1 MAGTGDRDPAPVRE
15 AVTAQGLGE
24 QVWVDRRSNVPVL
37 RSWDYLYEEGVVRYG
52 PLLRVSG
59 VEHWSDAELVR
70 FDRWRTAAYDRDRG
84 SVITQTVSAFDV
96 TFRDGRLLKFKIR
109 TMPIR
114 TLASEYFR
122 YGGVNEAAE
131 PINKGAWPATD
142 LILEKTAAAQLPR
155 MRERLEAGETVDF
168 GVLSATLDGIHAGE
182 REFSWKR
189 VSRPNLYL
197 AGEPFRPGDFSS
209 RPVQQRAGQVSMTVR
224 SAEGMQDLEFRP
236 GTIHNVRALG
246 MLAALYSH

>member
-1 MAGTGDRDPAPVRE
+1 VQD

-24 QVWVDRRSNVPVL
+24 QVWVDRRSNVPLL

-59 VEHWSDAELVR
+59 VEHWGDAELVR

-84 SVITQTVSAFDV
+84 SVITQTVGAFEV
-96 TFRDGRLLKFKIR
+96 TFRDGRLLRFKIR

-114 TLASEYFR
+114 TLAIEYFR

-131 PINKGAWPATD
+131 PINKRAWPAAD

-155 MRERLEAGETVDF
+155 MRERLEAGERVEF
-168 GVLSATLDGIHAGE
+168 GLLSATLHGIRAGE
-182 REFSWKR
+182 REFPWKR
-189 VSRPNLYL
+189 VSKPNLYVE
-197 AGEPFRPGDFSS
+197 GQPFRPGDSSS
-209 RPVQQRAGQVSMTVR
+209 RPVQQRAGQVAITVR
-224 SAEGMQDLEFRP
+224 TREGMHDLEFPP
-236 GTIHNVRALG
+236 GAIQNLRALG
-246 MLAALYSH
+246 MLHALYSR